1 MERILE
7 LIETLQSSESYH
19 FIDVLPETI
28 SHAGYFELEEYLLVN
43 CLDDFSQKICR
54 IIIKLITYYDAE
66 IYLTEFPEEKSRL
79 KFYEYEYK
87 NIRSKSL
94 QEIHKIISYIIKNG
108 ISSVQII
115 FPKKNILVSIHGE
128 FSVAIYG
135 ENEEV
140 LKLVEKLV
148 NQENL
153 FLRKSIS

>member
-1 MERILE
+1 M
-7 LIETLQSSESYH
+7 
-19 FIDVLPETI
+19 
-28 SHAGYFELEEYLLVN
+28 EEYLLVN

-79 KFYEYEYK
+79 KFYECEY
-87 NIRSKSL
+87 
-94 QEIHKIISYIIKNG
+94 
-108 ISSVQII
+108 
-115 FPKKNILVSIHGE
+115 KNILVSIHGE